1 MQRSA
6 DEKSIHTHIAAKKVR
21 KKHTP
26 TKLICFA
33 DTRTTNKRN
42 SKCVTF
48 IIQIFDLTLPQA
60 TIKWN
65 ISNFGRKITQKAAA
79 TITTCTSNYSTNA
92 FSAIECHSV
101 ERVRMRC
108 LRSHQY
114 VLAHNTNLYIS
125 FAACILEK
133 FAAACRK
140 RVCSIPIINFWMG
153 LTTTYY
159 QFIPKIERAYML
171 GNSLS
176 FIISRFK

>member
-65 ISNFGRKITQKAAA
+65 ISNFGGKIIQKAAA
-79 TITTCTSNYSTNA
+79 TITTCTSYYSTNA

-101 ERVRMRC
+101 ERVWMRC

-133 FAAACRK
+133 FAAASIRLQK
-140 RVCSIPIINFWMG
+140 ARLFNSDYKFLNGTHNNILSIHTENRARVYAG
-153 LTTTYY
+153 
-159 QFIPKIERAYML
+159 
-171 GNSLS
+171 
-176 FIISRFK
+176 